1 VIVALVL
8 AVLVGGVLVWRH
20 EMGRRELEGVHRA
33 EVSSVGAIKH
43 TFADVA
49 KVEFRETRYHRVTG
63 TYFIAVTMTSTSGE
77 SVEFDYGY
85 FPSDPLAVSSYGI
98 VNRSVQKRGSTS
110 SPVEVVFSNGQKD
123 VL

>member
-1 VIVALVL
+1 VF
-8 AVLVGGVLVWRH
+8 AVLVGGFLVWRH
-20 EMGRRELEGVHRA
+20 EMGQRELEGVHRA

-49 KVEFRETRYHRVTG
+49 KVEFRKTWYHRMTG
-63 TYFIAVTMTSTSGE
+63 TYSVVVTMTSTSGE
-77 SVEFDYGY
+77 SAEFSYDY
-85 FPSDPLAVSSYGI
+85 FPSDPLGVSSYGI

-110 SPVEVVFSNGQKD
+110 SPVEVVFSNGQED